1 MITRNTTMRCM
12 ERSVMDNSSDELRL
26 DKFSRQLYSYLLL
39 AHSSALLV
47 SEADKANLNILL
59 TMLGGLDKDILD
71 AYYGLFGET
80 VKPVEQLALKYR
92 VTQDALREIISK
104 DLHRLSISPE
114 WQMMMRRMKPIVQR
128 KIGFAI

>member
-1 MITRNTTMRCM
+1 M

-26 DKFSRQLYSYLLL
+26 DKFSRQLHSYLLL

-92 VTQDALREIISK
+92 VTQDALREIIGK

>member
-1 MITRNTTMRCM
+1 
-12 ERSVMDNSSDELRL
+12 MDNSSDELRL
-26 DKFSRQLYSYLLL
+26 DKFSRQLHSCLLL

-80 VKPVEQLALKYR
+80 MKPVEQLALKYR

>member
-1 MITRNTTMRCM
+1 M

-26 DKFSRQLYSYLLL
+26 DKFSRQLHSYLLL
-39 AHSSALLV
+39 ARSSALLV

-92 VTQDALREIISK
+92 VTQDVLREIISK

>member
-1 MITRNTTMRCM
+1 M
-12 ERSVMDNSSDELRL
+12 EGSVMDNSSDELRL
-26 DKFSRQLYSYLLL
+26 DKFSRQLHSYLLL

>member
-1 MITRNTTMRCM
+1 M

-26 DKFSRQLYSYLLL
+26 DKFSRQLHSYLLL

-128 KIGFAI
+128 KIGFAT

>member
-1 MITRNTTMRCM
+1 M
-12 ERSVMDNSSDELRL
+12 EMSVMDNSSDELRL
-26 DKFSRQLYSYLLL
+26 DKFSRQLHSYLLL

-80 VKPVEQLALKYR
+80 MKPVEQLALKYR

-114 WQMMMRRMKPIVQR
+114 WQMMMRRMKPIVQK
-128 KIGFAI
+128 KIGFTI

>member
-1 MITRNTTMRCM
+1 M

-26 DKFSRQLYSYLLL
+26 DKLSRQLHSYLLL

-80 VKPVEQLALKYR
+80 MKPVEQLALKYR

>member
-1 MITRNTTMRCM
+1 M

-26 DKFSRQLYSYLLL
+26 DKFSRQLHSYLLL

-71 AYYGLFGET
+71 AYYGLFGKT

-114 WQMMMRRMKPIVQR
+114 WQMMMRRMKPIVQK
-128 KIGFAI
+128 KIGFTI

>member
-1 MITRNTTMRCM
+1 M

-26 DKFSRQLYSYLLL
+26 DKFSRQLHSYLLL

-47 SEADKANLNILL
+47 SEADRANLNILL
-59 TMLGGLDKDILD
+59 TMLGGLDKDIMD
-71 AYYGLFGET
+71 AYYGLFGEAM
-80 VKPVEQLALKYR
+80 KPLEQLALKYR

>member
-26 DKFSRQLYSYLLL
+26 DKFSRQLHSYLLL

>member
-1 MITRNTTMRCM
+1 M

-26 DKFSRQLYSYLLL
+26 DKFSRQLHSYLLL

-114 WQMMMRRMKPIVQR
+114 WQMVMRRMKPIVQR

>member
-1 MITRNTTMRCM
+1 M

-26 DKFSRQLYSYLLL
+26 DKFSRQLHSYLLL

-59 TMLGGLDKDILD
+59 TMLGGLDKDIMD
-71 AYYGLFGET
+71 AYYGLFGEAM
-80 VKPVEQLALKYR
+80 KPLEQLALKYR

>member
-1 MITRNTTMRCM
+1 M

-26 DKFSRQLYSYLLL
+26 DKFSRQLHSYLLL

-59 TMLGGLDKDILD
+59 TMLGGLDKDILN

>member
-1 MITRNTTMRCM
+1 
-12 ERSVMDNSSDELRL
+12 MDNSSDELRL
-26 DKFSRQLYSYLLL
+26 DKFSRQLHSYLLL
-39 AHSSALLV
+39 AHSSALLI

>member
-1 MITRNTTMRCM
+1 M

-26 DKFSRQLYSYLLL
+26 DKFSRQLHSYLLL

>member
-1 MITRNTTMRCM
+1 M

-26 DKFSRQLYSYLLL
+26 DKFSRQLHSYLLL

-114 WQMMMRRMKPIVQR
+114 WQMMMRRMKPIVQK
-128 KIGFAI
+128 KIGFTI

>member
-1 MITRNTTMRCM
+1 M

-26 DKFSRQLYSYLLL
+26 DKFSRQLHSYLLL

-59 TMLGGLDKDILD
+59 TMLGGLDKDIMD

-80 VKPVEQLALKYR
+80 MKPVEQLALKYR

-114 WQMMMRRMKPIVQR
+114 WQMMMRRMKPIVQK
-128 KIGFAI
+128 KIGFTI

>member
-1 MITRNTTMRCM
+1 M

-26 DKFSRQLYSYLLL
+26 DKFSRQLHSYLLL

-114 WQMMMRRMKPIVQR
+114 WQMMMRRMQPIVQR

>member
-1 MITRNTTMRCM
+1 MNSAWTSSHDSCIAICFLPTVP
-12 ERSVMDNSSDELRL
+12 RSSSVRL
-26 DKFSRQLYSYLLL
+26 TS
-39 AHSSALLV
+39 
-47 SEADKANLNILL
+47 LNILL

>member
-1 MITRNTTMRCM
+1 M

-26 DKFSRQLYSYLLL
+26 DKFSRQLHSYLLL

-92 VTQDALREIISK
+92 VTQDSLREIISK

>member
-1 MITRNTTMRCM
+1 M

-26 DKFSRQLYSYLLL
+26 DKFSRQLHSYLLL
-39 AHSSALLV
+39 AHSSALFV

>member
-1 MITRNTTMRCM
+1 M

-26 DKFSRQLYSYLLL
+26 DKFSRQLHSYLLL

-59 TMLGGLDKDILD
+59 TMLGGLDKDIMD

-80 VKPVEQLALKYR
+80 MKPVEQLALKYR

>member
-1 MITRNTTMRCM
+1 M

-26 DKFSRQLYSYLLL
+26 DKFSRQLHSYLLL

-80 VKPVEQLALKYR
+80 MKPVEQLALKYR

>member
-1 MITRNTTMRCM
+1 M

-26 DKFSRQLYSYLLL
+26 DRFSRQLHSYLLL

>member
-1 MITRNTTMRCM
+1 M

-26 DKFSRQLYSYLLL
+26 DKLSRQLHSYLLL

>member
-1 MITRNTTMRCM
+1 M

-26 DKFSRQLYSYLLL
+26 DKFSRQLHSYLLL
-39 AHSSALLV
+39 ANSSALLV

>member
-1 MITRNTTMRCM
+1 M

-26 DKFSRQLYSYLLL
+26 DKFSRQLHSYLLL
-39 AHSSALLV
+39 AHSSVLLV

-80 VKPVEQLALKYR
+80 MKPVEQLALKYR

>member
-1 MITRNTTMRCM
+1 M

-26 DKFSRQLYSYLLL
+26 DKFSRQLHSYLLL

-80 VKPVEQLALKYR
+80 MKPVEQLALKYR

-114 WQMMMRRMKPIVQR
+114 WQMMMRRMKPIVQN
-128 KIGFAI
+128 KIGFTI

>member
-1 MITRNTTMRCM
+1 M

-26 DKFSRQLYSYLLL
+26 DKFSRQLHSYLLL
-39 AHSSALLV
+39 AHGSALLV

>member
-1 MITRNTTMRCM
+1 M
-12 ERSVMDNSSDELRL
+12 ERSVMDNSSEELRL
-26 DKFSRQLYSYLLL
+26 DKFSRQLHSYLLL

>member
-1 MITRNTTMRCM
+1 M
-12 ERSVMDNSSDELRL
+12 EKSVMDNSSDELRL
-26 DKFSRQLYSYLLL
+26 DKFSRQLHSYLLL

>member
-1 MITRNTTMRCM
+1 
-12 ERSVMDNSSDELRL
+12 MDNLSDGLRL
-26 DKFSRQLYSYLLL
+26 DKFSRQLHNYLVL
-39 AHSSALLV
+39 AHGSALLV
-47 SEADKANLNILL
+47 NDVDKANLNILL
-59 TMLGGLDKDILD
+59 TMLGGLDKDIMD
-71 AYYGLFGET
+71 AYYGLFGEAM
-80 VKPVEQLALKYR
+80 KPLEQLALKYR

>member
-1 MITRNTTMRCM
+1 M

-26 DKFSRQLYSYLLL
+26 DKFSRQLHSYLLL

-92 VTQDALREIISK
+92 ITQDALREIISK